1 MTRPGRI
8 VLAGGL
14 AALAFALLIALAFYL
29 IPAPPPV
36 VALRDISYADLKGW
50 QSDDHPAALSA
61 FRRSCERS
69 RTPPSMRAAPELLAA
84 WQTACAAA
92 KTLPDNDAAAARRF
106 FERQFRPRL
115 LTLGREDKGLL
126 TGYYEPELAGSLTP
140 DPGYDTPLYRL
151 PDDLLTADLGA
162 FAADLAG
169 RRIVGRVAEGR
180 FVPYL
185 NRAEIAAGGLAGRG
199 LEILWVK
206 DPIAA
211 FVLEI
216 QGSGRVRLPDGSLL
230 RIGYAGKNGRAYT
243 AIGRTLVQEGA
254 MTLEAVNMPAI
265 RRWLEDHPEERQRV
279 FNSNAS
285 YVFFRLLEE
294 DGPIGSEGVVLT
306 PERSLA
312 VDPKYVPLGLPV
324 WIESELPAA
333 AGGGALD
340 RLLVAQD
347 TGGAITGA
355 LRGDVFWGPGERAEV
370 IAGHMRQPARFVVLT
385 PKGAP

>member
-1 MTRPGRI
+1 MRKAWRI
-8 VLAGGL
+8 VVAGGL
-14 AALAFALLIALAFYL
+14 AVVAAALLIALARWL

-36 VALRDISYADLKGW
+36 VALRAISFADLKGW
-50 QSDDHPAALSA
+50 QSDDHQAALAA
-61 FRRSCERS
+61 FRRSCERP
-69 RTPPSMRAAPELLAA
+69 RTPPSMRAAPDLLAA
-84 WQTACAAA
+84 WSTACAVAA
-92 KTLPDNDAAAARRF
+92 GIPADDKTAARRF
-106 FERQFRPRL
+106 FETQFSPKR
-115 LTLGREDKGLL
+115 LTLGAEQEGLL
-126 TGYYEPELAGSLTP
+126 TGYYEPELMGSLTP
-140 DPGYDTPLYRL
+140 EPGYDTPLYRL

-162 FAADLAG
+162 FAADLTG
-169 RRIVGRVAEGR
+169 RRIAGRVAEGR

-185 NRAEIAAGGLAGRG
+185 ERAEIAAGGLSGRG
-199 LEILWVK
+199 LEILWVQ

-216 QGSGRVRLPDGSLL
+216 QGSGQVRLSDGSLM

-254 MTLEAVNMPAI
+254 LTLEEVNMPAI

-312 VDPKYVPLGLPV
+312 VDPKYIPLGLPV

-333 AGGGALD
+333 VGGGALE

-355 LRGDVFWGPGERAEV
+355 LRGDLFWGPGERAEV
-370 IAGHMRQPARFVVLT
+370 IAGHMRQQARFVVLL